1 MAEHEL
7 KTDPEVFAASWNN
20 KKRFE
25 IRKDDRNFQVGDIL
39 NLRETKYT
47 GEEMRNGKPLMYT
60 GFDFQVRVIYK
71 LPAGSYG
78 LEDDWT
84 VLSVIMIDEVKPDS
98 TKKLEKIKELSL
110 RGDVEPEWAFE
121 QIRNM
126 F

>member
-1 MAEHEL
+1 MTEHEL

-20 KKRFE
+20 RKRFE
-25 IRKDDRNFQVGDIL
+25 IRKDDRNFQVGDVL

-47 GEEMRNGKPLMYT
+47 GEEMKNGKPLMYT
-60 GFDFQVRVIYK
+60 GFDFKVRVIYK
-71 LPAGSYG
+71 LPTGSYG
-78 LEDDWT
+78 LKDGWT

-98 TKKLEKIKELSL
+98 TIKLEKIKELVL